1 MFRNRSNICNIK
13 VTDNLSN
20 IAFTL
25 CFVNCEIE
33 RNLTNNIFV
42 TCENTELHEM
52 TVLEQI
58 QNKYIVDLMRGTS
71 GDSFTTRLINT
82 GVLRSTN
89 QGMKYSQTRM
99 VRK

>member
-1 MFRNRSNICNIK
+1 
-13 VTDNLSN
+13 
-20 IAFTL
+20 
-25 CFVNCEIE
+25 
-33 RNLTNNIFV
+33 
-42 TCENTELHEM
+42 M

-58 QNKYIVDLMRGTS
+58 QNKYIVDVMRGTS
-71 GDSFTTRLINT
+71 GDSFTTRLINA